1 MIDFPCAENCLKK
14 SINVHTKGV
23 PCLIKEAVLNAKLV
37 HLRQLFYCLLKIAE
51 SSGRAL

>member
-23 PCLIKEAVLNAKLV
+23 PCLIKEAVLNAKLE
-37 HLRQLFYCLLKIAE
+37 HLRQLFLLYLEKHQCWR
-51 SSGRAL
+51 S